1 MKLEFYSLRKQS
13 PEIKF
18 LTVIPTLILAKDV
31 DDKTEFGSAFLIF
44 LIWGIGVNFKKR
56 IGLKNYAV
64 CRYGLGRFLTTG
76 KEYEIIKSVGI
87 SYIIKRDD
95 DSIDKVAKS
104 RFYEPYK
111 K

>member
-18 LTVIPTLILAKDV
+18 LTVIPTLIFAKDIE
-31 DDKTEFGSAFLIF
+31 DKTEFGSVFLIF
-44 LIWGIGVNFKKR
+44 LFWGIGLNLKR
-56 IGLKNYAV
+56 RVVVKQYAV
-64 CRYGLGRFLTTG
+64 CRHGLGRFLTNG

-87 SYIIKRDD
+87 SYIVKRDD

-104 RFYEPYK
+104 RFHEPYK